1 MSQVGSVV
9 FSSVKNYP
17 SREGFHADADRHL
30 VPPDSPYA
38 FNEGQAA
45 YGWVV
50 QQTQRLPHPLPVP
63 HMKRIERSLYEVLD
77 SQTPGPASA

>member
-9 FSSVKNYP
+9 FSSTKKYF
-17 SREGFHADADRHL
+17 SREGFHADADKHL

-38 FNEGQAA
+38 FKEGQPA

-50 QQTQRLPHPLPVP
+50 QQTQKLLQPLPVP
-63 HMKRIERSLYEVLD
+63 HMKRIERSLYEMSD
-77 SQTPGPASA
+77 SQTTAGA